1 MGGVKSLEMIKLRK
15 EIWDYL
21 LSLGIAITNRGKSRT
36 AATSKMELFLIIVNY
51 WKPLT
56 INTKSSILDVAAVL
70 DPALTTEYF
79 PSKLIIIADRESRE
93 KVDSSEWKLDSKV
106 FQGLVQLMG
115 NLVVDLFASRLNYQ
129 LTQYMETGSIQS
141 GQMRCIRL
149 VSGLRVYLSP
159 LLLYKQ
165 NFTEGRARKND
176 KHVVDNIKMEQ
187 SVLVFIPFSNVN
199 RNTSYPPKDKQ
210 SSQRSFTERTSF
222 DHQQKSK
229 VRGMENLSERLFL
242 SGASR
247 TGSSFIANPRKS
259 SSTGN
264 YESTWRKWVGWCH
277 RRQIDPVSCE
287 VTPVLDFLGE
297 RFNTGYEYRTIISH
311 RSAISS
317 YHQTIDG
324 KGVGSI
330 DKVCKILSVV
340 FNLRP
345 PQPNYNFI
353 WNVQTVLEY
362 IKVNWPVSNVLLD
375 KLLFLKTFNAFGIS
389 LSFEGNSDSAFRHF
403 TDGSITRSIQIC
415 LHQVT

>member
-1 MGGVKSLEMIKLRK
+1 
-15 EIWDYL
+15 
-21 LSLGIAITNRGKSRT
+21 
-36 AATSKMELFLIIVNY
+36 
-51 WKPLT
+51 
-56 INTKSSILDVAAVL
+56 
-70 DPALTTEYF
+70 
-79 PSKLIIIADRESRE
+79 
-93 KVDSSEWKLDSKV
+93 
-106 FQGLVQLMG
+106 
-115 NLVVDLFASRLNYQ
+115 
-129 LTQYMETGSIQS
+129 METGSIQS

-297 RFNTGYEYRTIISH
+297 RFNTGYEYRKLYLIDLQSHHIIKLLMVKVWVPLT
-311 RSAISS
+311 RSARFCLWYLIYVHPSLTTTL
-317 YHQTIDG
+317 YG
-324 KGVGSI
+324 M
-330 DKVCKILSVV
+330 CKL
-340 FNLRP
+340 F
-345 PQPNYNFI
+345 
-353 WNVQTVLEY
+353 WNT
-362 IKVNWPVSNVLLD
+362 
-375 KLLFLKTFNAFGIS
+375 LK
-389 LSFEGNSDSAFRHF
+389 
-403 TDGSITRSIQIC
+403 
-415 LHQVT
+415 

>member
-1 MGGVKSLEMIKLRK
+1 METRLKGV
-15 EIWDYL
+15 
-21 LSLGIAITNRGKSRT
+21 SR
-36 AATSKMELFLIIVNY
+36 A
-51 WKPLT
+51 
-56 INTKSSILDVAAVL
+56 SSING
-70 DPALTTEYF
+70 E
-79 PSKLIIIADRESRE
+79 PSSRFICISTKLSINPVHGDRIHSVR
-93 KVDSSEWKLDSKV
+93 
-106 FQGLVQLMG
+106 
-115 NLVVDLFASRLNYQ
+115 A
-129 LTQYMETGSIQS
+129 
-141 GQMRCIRL
+141 QMRYIRL

-187 SVLVFIPFSNVN
+187 SVLVFSPFSNVN

-222 DHQQKSK
+222 NHQQKSK

-247 TGSSFIANPRKS
+247 TASSFIANPRNS

-353 WNVQTVLEY
+353 WNLQTVLEY
-362 IKVNWPVSNVLLD
+362 IQVN
-375 KLLFLKTFNAFGIS
+375 
-389 LSFEGNSDSAFRHF
+389 
-403 TDGSITRSIQIC
+403 
-415 LHQVT
+415 